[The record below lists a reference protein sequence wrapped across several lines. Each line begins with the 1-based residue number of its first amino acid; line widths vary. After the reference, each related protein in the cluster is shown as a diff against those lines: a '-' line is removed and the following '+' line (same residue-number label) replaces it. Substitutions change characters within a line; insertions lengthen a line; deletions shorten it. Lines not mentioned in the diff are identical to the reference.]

1 MTATET
7 GTEVETGTGTAPDI
21 PARRRGVRRTVL
33 SGAFFLAVLVG
44 LWLSLHDRIG
54 AFADLALRPRAI
66 PYLVAAFAANA
77 VGVLVTLVTFR
88 SLLDGL
94 SPVVGLRVT
103 ARIYFTSFVGKY
115 VPGRVWGLLAQL
127 RLGKEAGFSASAMSG
142 VFLLNLAVGTLTGLA
157 LGLVC
162 GPGLLGGQV
171 WWLLLPA
178 CAVGV
183 LLVRPELL
191 SALVGA
197 AARLARREPPAAT
210 TAAGMRRSM
219 VAATVSWLVSGLHL
233 WSLAVLFG
241 ADASRALPLCVGG
254 FALATALSSLAIVLP
269 DGWGAREAILMLV
282 LAAVLPWP
290 AAGAVAV
297 ASRIVCTASEV
308 TVAGGAL
315 LFARGG
321 ARRRRPTRTDP
332 ASSRTTSVPHDNPTT
347 GRA

>member
-7 GTEVETGTGTAPDI
+7 PPEIRAPERGI
-21 PARRRGVRRTVL
+21 RRSVL
-33 SGAFFLAVLVG
+33 SGAFFLAVLAG

-54 AFADLALRPRAI
+54 AFADLALRPRSL

-77 VGVLVTLVTFR
+77 VGMLISLMTWR
-88 SLLDGL
+88 SLL
-94 SPVVGLRVT
+94 VGLRPVVDLRVA
-103 ARIYFTSFVGKY
+103 ARIYFTSFLGKF

-162 GPGLLGGQV
+162 GPGLLGGQG
-171 WWLLLPA
+171 WLLLLPA

-191 SALVGA
+191 TAMLRV
-197 AARLARREPPAAT
+197 AARLVRRKPPTSTA

-241 ADASRALPLCVGG
+241 ADPLRSLPLCVGG
-254 FALATALSSLAIVLP
+254 FALATAISSLAVVLP
-269 DGWGAREAILMLV
+269 DGWGAREAILMVV
-282 LAAVLPWP
+282 LSSVLPWS

-297 ASRIVCTASEV
+297 ASRIICTASEV
-308 TVAGGAL
+308 IVAGGVL
-315 LFARGG
+315 LL
-321 ARRRRPTRTDP
+321 ARRPRPTRTRDS
-332 ASSRTTSVPHDNPTT
+332 SSRTASVPHDDSRT
-347 GRA
+347 GKP